1 MCIYIYSMCI
11 YIYSVYYIYT
21 YDVYELYIY
30 MIRNDLGIGLLESG
44 DILFDPSFGLK
55 TWYKPSE
62 QLDSFSESIHV
73 GKAPHIVSISIN
85 IYIYVCVWNDQERL
99 VQTHSMWKLVEGY
112 FPGITKESARNPYQ
126 LWCSTLKIIG

>member
-1 MCIYIYSMCI
+1 MYIYIQYVYIYIYTVYII
-11 YIYSVYYIYT
+11 YIYMMYMN
-21 YDVYELYIY
+21 YIY

-85 IYIYVCVWNDQERL
+85 IYIYVCVSGTIRNVWFKRTQCGSWSKDI
-99 VQTHSMWKLVEGY
+99 
-112 FPGITKESARNPYQ
+112 FPELPRNRHGTRINCGAAP
-126 LWCSTLKIIG
+126 